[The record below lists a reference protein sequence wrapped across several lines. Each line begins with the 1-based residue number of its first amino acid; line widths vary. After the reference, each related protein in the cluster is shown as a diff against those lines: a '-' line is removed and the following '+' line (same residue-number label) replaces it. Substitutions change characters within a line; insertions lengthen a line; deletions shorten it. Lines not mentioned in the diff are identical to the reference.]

1 VRTCDRWMVGSMR
14 GGVNEN
20 YHVLDK
26 LGVSRRHDSWVVQE
40 AQTELSENGTRHELA
55 VCLVWGKVRVLEA

>member
-1 VRTCDRWMVGSMR
+1 MR